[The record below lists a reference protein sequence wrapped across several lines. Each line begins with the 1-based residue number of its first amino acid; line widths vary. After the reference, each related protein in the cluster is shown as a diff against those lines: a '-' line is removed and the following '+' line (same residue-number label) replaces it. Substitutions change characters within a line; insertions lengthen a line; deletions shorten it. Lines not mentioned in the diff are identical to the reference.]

1 MPDTPPAHSAC
12 FFAQPMAAPTSG
24 LPGAGWSLRRGTP
37 PPHGSCLT
45 RRLWWMQR
53 MRARGTSGACWS
65 AQRATTCA
73 HGTCGCRAYRSAG
86 GGLRVRTLTCTMHLL
101 SWQLR
106 WEHRGLGISLH
117 SSCFSVGVSW
127 VSHLPGLGFTLGLSH
142 GRSLRR
148 WDAWRRPGRGLRRA
162 RGHSRGRQA

>member
-65 AQRATTCA
+65 AQKATTCA

-106 WEHRGLGISLH
+106 WEPRGLGISLH
-117 SSCFSVGVSW
+117 SSSASLWVFPGIRTCQAL
-127 VSHLPGLGFTLGLSH
+127 VSHLAFLMAVHCAGG
-142 GRSLRR
+142 
-148 WDAWRRPGRGLRRA
+148 A
-162 RGHSRGRQA
+162 RGGGQGVV